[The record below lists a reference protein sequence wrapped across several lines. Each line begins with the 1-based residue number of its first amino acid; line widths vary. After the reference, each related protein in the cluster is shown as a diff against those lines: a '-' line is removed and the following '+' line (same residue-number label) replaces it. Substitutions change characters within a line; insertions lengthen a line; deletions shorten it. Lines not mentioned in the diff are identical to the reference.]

1 MEFYGFDNKD
11 TAKKD
16 QNYNPRPYLDAVAN
30 ANIDKNH
37 VMFQEKLPKLGK
49 VRFYAVKDKTGN
61 TTTAAPEEKGGML
74 SGHSKKYKSKKK
86 GGGVGSRQIQTR
98 YTPSEEATW
107 FLIEKRFS
115 EKE

>member
-37 VMFQEKLPKLGK
+37 VMF
-49 VRFYAVKDKTGN
+49 
-61 TTTAAPEEKGGML
+61 
-74 SGHSKKYKSKKK
+74 
-86 GGGVGSRQIQTR
+86 
-98 YTPSEEATW
+98 
-107 FLIEKRFS
+107 
-115 EKE
+115 